1 MQEGIDDYIV
11 YNMNALYLCIGE
23 RDNMFYKR
31 ERKQRC
37 MFSISTYYMRE
48 EWHPPTPK
56 LGKTTYIDHR
66 ECIPQQLKKQSSM
79 HSCVDMRV
87 LI

>member
-37 MFSISTYYMRE
+37 MFSISTYYIRE
-48 EWHPPTPK
+48 KNGTHPP
-56 LGKTTYIDHR
+56 
-66 ECIPQQLKKQSSM
+66 QSS
-79 HSCVDMRV
+79 VKQLT
-87 LI
+87 LIIENVSPNN